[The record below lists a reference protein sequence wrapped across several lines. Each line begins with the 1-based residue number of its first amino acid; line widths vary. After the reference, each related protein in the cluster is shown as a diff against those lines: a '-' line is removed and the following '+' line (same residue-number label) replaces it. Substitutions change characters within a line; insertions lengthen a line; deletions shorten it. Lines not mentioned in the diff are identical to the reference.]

1 MKQVCM
7 ILTVVA
13 LCLAIPSLMLA
24 QDNPVLG
31 TWTLNLEK
39 SKFTGMPT
47 PKSLTRTVSADGVI
61 KKISSHK
68 YSATLKKAG
77 KTVGTSAVV
86 VSADGKT
93 TTLTGKGTNGT
104 SSLQVYDK
112 Q

>member
-1 MKQVCM
+1 
-7 ILTVVA
+7 
-13 LCLAIPSLMLA
+13 
-24 QDNPVLG
+24 
-31 TWTLNLEK
+31 
-39 SKFTGMPT
+39 
-47 PKSLTRTVSADGVI
+47 
-61 KKISSHK
+61 
-68 YSATLKKAG
+68 LKKAG